1 MPRLPFD
8 DPPVASDEPLS
19 GEGLH
24 DLPPELGDEE
34 FDVVD
39 IPRGDEPLRAAG
51 NTRAR
56 MLVAGLVAAAVTLAA
71 GALVGYRIHHRRAV
85 LRDGLARANAL
96 VRLDTAA
103 GYRGAASLLE
113 PLAQLD
119 PLEAGAARAF
129 ALAMLAA
136 DYRDVAAGRA
146 AEALLVEPMRADEV
160 PARASAAAAALALGR
175 REAGDAMTAAMRAG
189 GLPEARVIAA
199 RIALL
204 AGNVA
209 AAAEPVTAAAEAGAP
224 AALALRGDVLR
235 RTRQD
240 LGAARAAYGAAL
252 SASPT
257 HPRATYGLA
266 KLALAGHATSAEAEV
281 ALRRLLAD
289 VEGTP
294 AAERGRAA
302 LHLAALR
309 LRNGD
314 RAGAGAALDAATLDT
329 TSRSWAERAAAV
341 AAAAP
346 RLVPRGRGCARL
358 GEERE
363 RRRPARARRRRACP
377 SCTDHCRALGLE
389 TEREAR
395 GEAAGDEGCGGEATA
410 GEGRSD
416 AAQGE
421 EEACVRH
428 RDAREG
434 GRAGEARREP
444 DDRGAPPVARRP
456 RAPTGVSRIGAAS
469 RPAARAPAWSDP
481 AWTNAPSPGRQRS
494 SGACP
499 GGSTVRARA
508 FGSRCLSYGHEL
520 DSPCGN
526 ARFPG
531 DLRAACRLH

>member
-56 MLVAGLVAAAVTLAA
+56 MLVASLVAAAVTLAA

-252 SASPT
+252 SSSPT

-341 AAAAP
+341 AA
-346 RLVPRGRGCARL
+346 
-358 GEERE
+358 E
-363 RRRPARARRRRACP
+363 RRGSYHAVEGAPASVRSASDDDPPVLAAGAPAPPAPTTAVRSASRPSVKHAAKQPATKAAVVKRPQAKAGATRPKAKRKPASATATRAKAGAPAKRAASQTTAARRR
-377 SCTDHCRALGLE
+377 
-389 TEREAR
+389 
-395 GEAAGDEGCGGEATA
+395 
-410 GEGRSD
+410 
-416 AAQGE
+416 
-421 EEACVRH
+421 
-428 RDAREG
+428 
-434 GRAGEARREP
+434 
-444 DDRGAPPVARRP
+444 
-456 RAPTGVSRIGAAS
+456 
-469 RPAARAPAWSDP
+469 
-481 AWTNAPSPGRQRS
+481 
-494 SGACP
+494 
-499 GGSTVRARA
+499 
-508 FGSRCLSYGHEL
+508 
-520 DSPCGN
+520 
-526 ARFPG
+526 
-531 DLRAACRLH
+531 